1 MKTTLIKKKIC
12 MITSNKRIQ
21 EELTV
26 DESCKEDDDTS
37 VKMKSELLREQDK
50 RKKEKGV
57 EIRYV
62 LEEVAIQ

>member
-12 MITSNKRIQ
+12 MIASNKRIQ